1 MTKNL
6 KPPFYKI
13 VHAKIHIFLLEG
25 SKLTNMRS
33 DYLLFPPFYKIVDVK
48 IHKRRKRA
56 KELREFQRA
65 FSTKEINSRGKR
77 RRRRRNL
84 RTSWRKRRN

>member
-1 MTKNL
+1 MPKSTKN
-6 KPPFYKI
+6 F
-13 VHAKIHIFLLEG
+13 LEG
-25 SKLTNMRS
+25 SKLTNMRL

-65 FSTKEINSRGKR
+65 FSTKERNSRGKR
-77 RRRRRNL
+77 KRRRRKP